1 MDLGLFFSAEELA
14 TWADLRTTSHL
25 LYFTS
30 LGIKLS
36 FLILMLLAGV
46 HLAIRRLAD
55 SMAAGLYNRPTLQ
68 KIGARLPP
76 LRGVVRIFE
85 KLGSRKSS
93 AAERPQWLVDA
104 FFPILFLL
112 LYSLLTLPLRFF
124 SGYILEHERGLSNIT
139 LAQWWLDML
148 KSLGIGCFFGAF
160 LGIGL
165 FGLARRLRRSWWLW
179 LWGAVA
185 GGLIVW
191 SMLSPY
197 RARIY
202 NQFTPL
208 EEGELKASIES
219 VLKQAGFE
227 LARVE
232 VVDTSRRSKRVNA
245 FIMGEGPTKRVVLS
259 DNLVAGFH
267 PREIKV
273 AIAHEA
279 GHHLNEDQTRAW
291 LTTALAA
298 LLFLA
303 LCRLIF
309 WLAPKSKRLGLR
321 QEADPA
327 VLPLIILVLQLLF
340 MANGPLSAYLDRQ
353 EERAADRQALRLTE
367 DPVAFCSL
375 MIRLNRLNQT
385 DPDPPAW
392 VKLYFHHHPPTVERL
407 DFGFSWAK
415 QNGINL
421 GPGALPLPIEPKPDS

>member
-232 VVDTSRRSKRVNA
+232 ARK
-245 FIMGEGPTKRVVLS
+245 
-259 DNLVAGFH
+259 
-267 PREIKV
+267 
-273 AIAHEA
+273 
-279 GHHLNEDQTRAW
+279 
-291 LTTALAA
+291 
-298 LLFLA
+298 
-303 LCRLIF
+303 
-309 WLAPKSKRLGLR
+309 
-321 QEADPA
+321 
-327 VLPLIILVLQLLF
+327 LQ
-340 MANGPLSAYLDRQ
+340 N
-353 EERAADRQALRLTE
+353 
-367 DPVAFCSL
+367 V
-375 MIRLNRLNQT
+375 
-385 DPDPPAW
+385 
-392 VKLYFHHHPPTVERL
+392 
-407 DFGFSWAK
+407 
-415 QNGINL
+415 
-421 GPGALPLPIEPKPDS
+421 

>member
-1 MDLGLFFSAEELA
+1 MDLGLFFSPEELA
-14 TWADLRTTSHL
+14 TWADLRTTSHM

-30 LGIKLS
+30 LGIKLL
-36 FLILMLLAGV
+36 FLSLMLVAGV

-55 SMAAGLYNRPTLQ
+55 SMASGLYNRPTLK
-68 KIGARLPP
+68 KIGAKVAP
-76 LRGVVRIFE
+76 LRGVVRVFE
-85 KLGSRKSS
+85 KLGRGKSS
-93 AAERPQWLVDA
+93 SGDRSQWLVDA
-104 FFPILFLL
+104 FFPILFVLI
-112 LYSLLTLPLRFF
+112 YSLLTLPLRFF
-124 SGYILEHERGLSNIT
+124 SGYILEHERGLSNIS
-139 LAQWWLDML
+139 LAQWWIDML
-148 KSLGIGCFFGAF
+148 RSLGIGCFFSAF

-191 SMLSPY
+191 SILSPY

-208 EEGELKASIES
+208 EEGKLKTSIES
-219 VLKQAGFE
+219 IMKKAGFE
-227 LARVE
+227 LSRVE
-232 VVDTSRRSKRVNA
+232 VIDTSRRSKRVNA
-245 FIMGEGPTKRVVLS
+245 FIMGEGPTKRVILS

-279 GHHLNEDQTRAW
+279 GHLINEDQARTW
-291 LTTALAA
+291 MTTALAA

-321 QEADPA
+321 PGVDPA
-327 VLPLIILVLQLLF
+327 ILPLIILVLQLLF
-340 MANGPLSAYLDRQ
+340 MANGPLSAYLDRI
-353 EERAADRQALRLTE
+353 EERAADREALRLTE

-375 MIRLNRLNQT
+375 MIRLNRLNQS
-385 DPDPPAW
+385 DPDPPGW
-392 VKLYFHHHPPTVERL
+392 VKWYFHHHPSTADRL
-407 DFGFSWAK
+407 DFGFSWAE
-415 QNGINL
+415 QNGISL
-421 GPGALPLPIEPKPDS
+421 GPGALPLPVEQKPGS